1 MKEHLEQK
9 HLDKPN
15 WVYKVVSVDHPA
27 EIRKQP
33 REEFKILQYEKL
45 HMIAFFH
52 DGQIMGK
59 ENLCP
64 FTNV

>member
-1 MKEHLEQK
+1 MKEHLEEK

-15 WVYKVVSVDHPA
+15 WVYKVISVDHLA

-45 HMIAFFH
+45 HMIALFP
-52 DGQIMGK
+52 DRRIMGK